1 MNDKHVAQIAVGLT
15 SEQAAQRLAQDGPN
29 ELSPPQ
35 RRTLWHMLAELA
47 REPMLQL
54 LLAAGTIYLLL
65 GDRGEAL
72 MLLAFVVVTVLIS
85 VSQEQRT
92 EHVLEALR
100 DLTSP
105 RALVLRDGQPLRIAG
120 TAVVVGDLLLLDE
133 GCRVAA
139 DGRLLEANDLALD
152 ESLLSGES
160 MPAAKQVQT
169 GELTTETHQVFAGT
183 MVVGGQGLARVTATG
198 PRSEIG
204 RIGKSLAEIK
214 PPPTPLHQQ
223 TRRLVRIF
231 SVLGLSLSAVVVL
244 LYGFSRGDWLAG
256 LLAGITLAM
265 SMLPQE
271 FLLILTVFM
280 AMGAWRLSRQRVL
293 TRRAATIETLGSA
306 TVLCSDKTGTLTAN
320 QMAVAELA
328 RLRPAPLLSPAP
340 QQQPQLQT
348 WSPNEQPA
356 PADFA
361 ELLEFAVLASERQPF
376 DPMERALTTLGQ
388 AHLPAAALHPDWTLV
403 HEYALS
409 ADLPAMTHVWQRRG
423 QGVTSDA
430 GHCVAIKG
438 ASEAVAAL
446 CGLPDAAVRALAEHT
461 LAMAARGLRVLAVA
475 RAEWVGTA
483 WPAQPAGFGFTFLGL
498 LAFADPLRPEVP
510 AAIAQCR
517 AAGLR
522 VLMITGDHPATASAI
537 ASQAGLGRTAA
548 VVTGAQIAAMSA
560 AELQQCV
567 QSSEVFARIKPQQKL
582 LIVEALKAQGEVVAM
597 TGDGVNDAPS
607 LKAAHIGIAMGGRG
621 TDVAREA
628 ASLVLLDDRFDAI
641 VAAVRLGRRIF
652 DNLHKAMAFVLAV
665 HVPIA
670 GLSLLPL
677 LLGWPLVLAP
687 VHIAFLELLIDP
699 VCSIVFEAEGEEAD
713 VMQRPPRNPAAPLF
727 STGLILWSVLQG
739 LLILLAVSGF
749 FALLLQQQQLP
760 AEAARALA
768 FVALVSC
775 NVALILANRSLH
787 GKLLAG
793 WMRPNPVL
801 WRVLAATAGLLAAA
815 LWIPALRDIFRF
827 ALPSPIWLAAAV
839 GLGGLVLL
847 ALEGLKRLSSGRLA
861 AQRVSKADRLM
872 R

>member
-1 MNDKHVAQIAVGLT
+1 MNNKPELQSAVGLS

-29 ELSPPQ
+29 QLSPPQ
-35 RRTLWHMLAELA
+35 RRTLWHMLAELV

-54 LLAAGTIYLLL
+54 LLAAGAIYLLL

-72 MLLAFVVVTVLIS
+72 MLLAFVLVTVVIS

-105 RALVLRDGQPLRIAG
+105 RALVLRDGQPLRVAG
-120 TAVVVGDLLLLDE
+120 AAVVVGDLLLLDE

-169 GELTTETHQVFAGT
+169 GEVTTETNQVFAGT

-306 TVLCSDKTGTLTAN
+306 TVLCSDKTGTLTMN

-328 RLRPAPLLSPAP
+328 RLRPAPSPSTP
-340 QQQPQLQT
+340 PQLQT
-348 WSPNEQPA
+348 WSPNQQPA

-388 AHLPAAALHPDWTLV
+388 AHLPANALHPDWTLV
-403 HEYALS
+403 HEYGLTPE
-409 ADLPAMTHVWQRRG
+409 LPAMTHVWQRG
-423 QGVTSDA
+423 GADLLPDGS
-430 GHCVAIKG
+430 HCVAIKG

-446 CGLPDAAVRALAEHT
+446 CGLPDATLRALAEHT

-475 RAEWVGTA
+475 RADWVGTA
-483 WPAQPAGFGFTFLGL
+483 WPNEPAGFDFTFLGL

-522 VLMITGDHPATASAI
+522 VLMITGDHPATAHAI
-537 ASQAGLGRTAA
+537 AAQAGLAALGSAAA
-548 VVTGAQIAAMSA
+548 VVTGAQMAAMNA
-560 AELQQCV
+560 AELQRCV
-567 QSSEVFARIKPQQKL
+567 QSTEVFARIKPQQKL

-699 VCSIVFEAEGEEAD
+699 VCSIAFEAEGEEAD
-713 VMQRPPRNPAAPLF
+713 VMQRPPRDPAAPLF

-749 FALLLQQQQLP
+749 FALLLHQQKLP

-787 GKLLAG
+787 GGLLAG
-793 WMRPNPVL
+793 WLRPNPVL

-827 ALPSPIWLAAAV
+827 ALPSPTWLAAAV

-861 AQRVSKADRLM
+861 ISASAKPVG
-872 R
+872 